1 MECHFISFHFIFYFS
16 LFGFTCTIWKLPDQG
31 SNSSH
36 IGDLCHSFGNARSNL
51 LCPARNQT
59 GNTTEMSQI
68 INPLCLSGNSGNA
81 LLMYALHYM
90 YVYVFKSFITTV
102 FLFFFFFCLFRA
114 APTAYGGCQAR
125 GQIGAVPAS
134 LHHSHSNA
142 RSERLLQTTPQL
154 MAVPDP

>member
-102 FLFFFFFCLFRA
+102 FLFFFFFAFLGLHPQHMEVARLGVKSELYLPA
-114 APTAYGGCQAR
+114 YTTATATPDTSVSCK
-125 GQIGAVPAS
+125 
-134 LHHSHSNA
+134 LHH
-142 RSERLLQTTPQL
+142 R
-154 MAVPDP
+154 